1 VAIRAEPRRHCVR
14 AGQLETG
21 GRVIESGVRPQHC
34 VVAGLASRRE
44 RCGDV
49 VHRRGCVVVIRL
61 VARDTSCRRQVVIVV
76 DVAIGASARRHG
88 VGAAQREA
96 GSVVI
101 KRCVQPGAGAVTL
114 IAGLREVRR
123 DVIRIRRALIVLEVA
138 ADAGRS
144 GQVVIV
150 VNVAISALARRNR
163 VKSSQ
168 RESRGVVIERRV
180 HPVRCVMTL
189 VTGLREVRRHVVR
202 VRRALIVLQVA
213 ADAGRGID
221 AVVVIDVAIGAG
233 TRRNDMHSGKR
244 EARGCVVECSTCPVA
259 GAVTLIARLREVRRD
274 VIGIGSGLIVL

>member
-1 VAIRAEPRRHCVR
+1 MAIRAEPRWYCVR

-21 GRVIESGVRPQHC
+21 GRVIESGVRPKHC
-34 VVAGLASRRE
+34 VVAGLACRRE
-44 RCGDV
+44 RCSDV

-61 VARDTSCRRQVVIVV
+61 VARDTGCRRQVVVIV
-76 DVAIGASARRHG
+76 DVAIGASARRHS

-123 DVIRIRRALIVLEVA
+123 DVVRVRRALVVLEMA

-150 VNVAISALARRNR
+150 VDVAISALARRNR
-163 VKSSQ
+163 VESGQ
-168 RESRGVVIERRV
+168 RKSRGVVIERRI

-189 VTGLREVRRHVVR
+189 VTGLREVR
-202 VRRALIVLQVA
+202 
-213 ADAGRGID
+213 
-221 AVVVIDVAIGAG
+221 
-233 TRRNDMHSGKR
+233 
-244 EARGCVVECSTCPVA
+244 
-259 GAVTLIARLREVRRD
+259 
-274 VIGIGSGLIVL
+274 